1 MRAAYS
7 IAKREVF
14 SYFVS
19 PIAYVVNVVW
29 LLWCGL
35 QYYLMAGFFAGS
47 MNASASGSPLTAFFG
62 GSVLFFIPLLVFAP
76 VLTMRLLAEE
86 RHTGTLEPLLTAP
99 VTRLDVVLGKYAA
112 AMVFWCVLWIPTVL
126 YVWLTS
132 QFGTVDMGAVLASY
146 IGVFG
151 IGLYYMAIGLAM
163 SALAKNQIVAAL
175 LTFMVLAGLFAV
187 RAALV
192 RRVVRQLPR
201 RARLHQLVGA
211 HAGLLEGHRGF
222 SLRGLRH
229 QRRGSVRVPRLPR
242 ARRQEV
248 AVSTPEKS
256 KGSATSRGSFDGW
269 ALLTTTLVA
278 VLVVLVNYVS
288 ARRYERWDLTRD
300 RLFTLSERTEKLL
313 QGLSKPVDIYVFM
326 GSGEPTYHEL
336 RELVTRYKA
345 KTDKITAH
353 FVDPDREPTKFRV
366 LAEKFGVRVGMQEN
380 GATEAELAVLVTS
393 GDKRWSITRDD
404 LVAGRLRLARG

>member
-99 VTRLDVVLGKYAA
+99 VTRMDVVLGKYAA

-126 YVWLTS
+126 YAWLTS
-132 QFGTVDMGAVLASY
+132 QFGTVDMGAVFASY

-187 RAALV
+187 GLLSFVESFASYRDVLDYISLWGHMQAFSKGIV
-192 RRVVRQLPR
+192 DSRFVVFDIS
-201 RARLHQLVGA
+201 V
-211 HAGLLEGHRGF
+211 AGLFVYLAFRALDG
-222 SLRGLRH
+222 
-229 QRRGSVRVPRLPR
+229 RRW
-242 ARRQEV
+242 Q
-248 AVSTPEKS
+248 
-256 KGSATSRGSFDGW
+256 
-269 ALLTTTLVA
+269 
-278 VLVVLVNYVS
+278 
-288 ARRYERWDLTRD
+288 
-300 RLFTLSERTEKLL
+300 
-313 QGLSKPVDIYVFM
+313 
-326 GSGEPTYHEL
+326 
-336 RELVTRYKA
+336 
-345 KTDKITAH
+345 
-353 FVDPDREPTKFRV
+353 
-366 LAEKFGVRVGMQEN
+366 
-380 GATEAELAVLVTS
+380 
-393 GDKRWSITRDD
+393 
-404 LVAGRLRLARG
+404 